1 FASPVTNPKGATL
14 LFSTHYPELLDV
26 LRRKDNVYVLAR
38 DPSFLTQTIKYSE
51 RIKRIENKKSE
62 VLINNVIK
70 GSMPKYPDVQ
80 AMREFVCEH
89 VNG

>member
-1 FASPVTNPKGATL
+1 M
-14 LFSTHYPELLDV
+14 
-26 LRRKDNVYVLAR
+26 YVLAR
-38 DPSFLTQTIKYSE
+38 DSSFLTQTIKYSE